1 MPPTAEG
8 KNNSRNS

>member
-8 KNNSRNS
+8 KNNSR